1 MTVVVSR
8 AGAAVLAVLVLVLT
22 TAGVTALLPTTLLPT
37 ATANPAAAQTDP
49 DEPRFLELSI
59 DEVTPQTVT
68 LTSESVVTVR
78 GTVANIGDRDVEDVW
93 VRLQRAPV
101 VSDSAALRTSL
112 SLDQAGFDTVGEFEE
127 VADRLGQGERAD
139 FELEL
144 PLRSELVPSLDIDTP
159 GVYPLLVNVNGVP
172 EYGGAARL
180 DDARFLLPVL
190 ALPAS
195 DEVTEDAETT
205 GDDTGETRTGNGG
218 SRGTTRSS
226 DDGLLNSDDKA
237 FPAVPPDVSRPAA
250 VTMLWPLADRPRLAA
265 GVAGSGTEPVRL
277 IDDDLATSLAEGGR
291 LDGLLRAVEDTAR
304 TEPRVL
310 EGLCLAVDPD
320 LLVTVANMTRDYL
333 VVEDPN
339 EPTGDARPGSGTD
352 AAVAWLERLRALAA
366 TTCTMAVPFAQVDL
380 TALADLAD
388 SSLTDSAL
396 ESPAAI
402 VDSILGVTSTPG
414 VMWPD
419 SGVLTEKT
427 GSMLAADGPVT
438 ALVSDNAVEGG
449 RALLAG
455 TSSTPSTAPGG
466 NGFRIS
472 GVSGLTAALF
482 DSSASAALAGMG
494 TDPQTPSF
502 VPSSARY
509 DLSRDSSTARL
520 QDALGALAWP
530 AMVPTVSEVTGA
542 APPAAGRSVLFAP
555 PQNWSA
561 SPDDAASVLSM
572 LSTLVR
578 SGLTTPRPLTAL
590 VDAAANTAN
599 DPTASLLVYPEQ
611 AITDGASAAVV
622 SEAEEQIGRL
632 DAIQTALVEDPQAQL
647 TPQQFTA
654 PLREDLLRAM
664 SLAGRRGADADGAYA
679 TGEHRAAEV
688 REAVDD
694 IYDAV
699 TVISTGGVYTLT
711 SEQSPLLLTARNDLP
726 VGITV
731 RLQVDAPDTVDITD
745 IGPTQLP
752 PRGSRTLTVPAQISD
767 SRNLRLEFALTTESG
782 LPLGSS
788 TTVTVRSNA
797 YGQILAVVTGCA
809 GALLLFLAGRRLLHR
824 FRGEPD
830 PADEGYEK

>member
-22 TAGVTALLPTTLLPT
+22 TAGVTPLLPTTLLPT

-144 PLRSELVPSLDIDTP
+144 PLRSDLVPSLDIDTP
-159 GVYPLLVNVNGVP
+159 GIYPLLVNVNGVP

-195 DEVTEDAETT
+195 DEVTENTDVTEN
-205 GDDTGETRTGNGG
+205 TGETRTGNGG

-226 DDGLLNSDDKA
+226 DDGLLDSDEKA

-277 IDDDLATSLAEGGR
+277 VDDDLATSLAEGGR

-310 EGLCLAVDPD
+310 EGLCLAIDPD
-320 LLVTVANMTRDYL
+320 LLVTVANMTRGYL
-333 VVEDPN
+333 VVEDPD
-339 EPTGDARPGSGTD
+339 EPTGEARPGSGTD

-767 SRNLRLEFALTTESG
+767 SRNLRLEFALATESG

>member
-1 MTVVVSR
+1 MTLVVSR

-22 TAGVTALLPTTLLPT
+22 SVGVPTLLPV
-37 ATANPAAAQTDP
+37 ASANPAAAQTDP
-49 DEPRFLELSI
+49 DQPRFLELDI
-59 DEVTPQTVT
+59 DEVTPRAVT
-68 LTSESVVTVR
+68 LTSEPVVTVR
-78 GTVANIGDRDVEDVW
+78 GTVTNIGDRDVEDVW

-101 VSDSAALRTSL
+101 ISDSAALRTSL

-127 VADRLGQGERAD
+127 VSGRLERGDSTD
-139 FELEL
+139 FTLEL
-144 PLRSELVPSLDIDTP
+144 PLRSDLVPSLDIDTP

-172 EYGGAARL
+172 EYGGPARL

-195 DEVTEDAETT
+195 DEATETTET
-205 GDDTGETRTGNGG
+205 GDDG

-226 DDGLLNSDDKA
+226 DDDLLDSGEKS

-265 GVAGSGTEPVRL
+265 GVPGSGTEPVRL
-277 IDDDLATSLAEGGR
+277 VDDELAVSLAEGGR

-333 VVEDPN
+333 VVDDPD
-339 EPTGDARPGSGTD
+339 EPTGDAQPGTGTD
-352 AAVAWLERLRALAA
+352 AAIAWLERLRTLAA

-380 TALADLAD
+380 TALADLDD
-388 SSLTDSAL
+388 SSLTASAL
-396 ESPAAI
+396 ESPSAI
-402 VDSILGVTSTPG
+402 VDSILGVTSVPDL
-414 VMWPD
+414 VWPD

-427 GSMLAADGPVT
+427 GTMLAADGPVT
-438 ALVSDNAVEGG
+438 TLLADNAVEGG
-449 RALLAG
+449 RTLLTGASAG
-455 TSSTPSTAPGG
+455 STVPGG

-472 GVSGLTAALF
+472 GVSGLTASLF
-482 DSSASAALAGMG
+482 DSAGSAALAGMG
-494 TDPQTPSF
+494 TEPQTPSF

-509 DLSRDSSTARL
+509 DLSRDSSAARL

-530 AMVPTVSEVTGA
+530 ALVPTVDEATGA
-542 APPAAGRSVLFAP
+542 ASPTAGRSVLFAP
-555 PQNWSA
+555 PQAWSA
-561 SPDDAASVLSM
+561 SPEDAASVLSM

-578 SGLTTPRPLTAL
+578 SGLTTPRPLAAL
-590 VDAAANTAN
+590 VDAAASTAD
-599 DPTASLLVYPEQ
+599 DPSAALLVYPEQ

-622 SEAEEQIGRL
+622 SGAEEQIRRL
-632 DAIQTALVEDPQAQL
+632 DAIQTALIEDPQAQL

-664 SLAGRRGADADGAYA
+664 SLSGRRGHDADGAFA
-679 TGEHRAAEV
+679 TAEHRATEV
-688 REAVDD
+688 QEAVDG
-694 IYDAV
+694 IYEAV

-731 RLQVDAPDTVDITD
+731 RLQVDVPDAVDVTD

-752 PRGSRTLTVPAQISD
+752 PRGSRTLTVPARISD
-767 SRNLRLEFALTTESG
+767 SRKLELEFALTTESG
-782 LPLGSS
+782 LPLGSP

>member
-37 ATANPAAAQTDP
+37 ATANPVAAQTDP

-226 DDGLLNSDDKA
+226 DDGLLDSDEKA

-310 EGLCLAVDPD
+310 EGLCLAIDPD

-333 VVEDPN
+333 VVEDPD

-352 AAVAWLERLRALAA
+352 AAAAWLERLRALAA

-402 VDSILGVTSTPG
+402 VDSVLGVTSTPG

-438 ALVSDNAVEGG
+438 ALLSDNAVEGG
-449 RALLAG
+449 RTLLAG

-472 GVSGLTAALF
+472 GVSGLTAVLF

-502 VPSSARY
+502 APSSARY

-542 APPAAGRSVLFAP
+542 ALPAAGRSVLFAP

-578 SGLTTPRPLTAL
+578 SGLTTPRPLGAL

-647 TPQQFTA
+647 TPRQFTA

-664 SLAGRRGADADGAYA
+664 SLSGRRGADADRAYA

>member
-22 TAGVTALLPTTLLPT
+22 TAGVTPLLPTTLLPT

-144 PLRSELVPSLDIDTP
+144 PLRSDLVPSLDIDTP

-195 DEVTEDAETT
+195 DEVTEDGEVTENT
-205 GDDTGETRTGNGG
+205 GDTRTGNGG

-226 DDGLLNSDDKA
+226 DDGLLDSDDKA

-277 IDDDLATSLAEGGR
+277 VDDDLATSLAEGGR

-310 EGLCLAVDPD
+310 EGLCLAIDPD

-333 VVEDPN
+333 VVEDPD
-339 EPTGDARPGSGTD
+339 EPTGEARPGSGTD

>member
-205 GDDTGETRTGNGG
+205 GNDTGETRTGNGG

-226 DDGLLNSDDKA
+226 DDGLLDSDEKA

-291 LDGLLRAVEDTAR
+291 LDGLLRAIEDTAR

-310 EGLCLAVDPD
+310 EGLCLAIDPD

-333 VVEDPN
+333 VVEDPD

-352 AAVAWLERLRALAA
+352 AAAAWLERLRALAA

>member
-22 TAGVTALLPTTLLPT
+22 TAGVTPLLPTTLLPT

-226 DDGLLNSDDKA
+226 DDGLLDSDEKA

-310 EGLCLAVDPD
+310 EGLCLAIDPD

-333 VVEDPN
+333 VVEDPD

-352 AAVAWLERLRALAA
+352 AAAAWLERLRALAA

-402 VDSILGVTSTPG
+402 VDSVLGVTSTPG

-438 ALVSDNAVEGG
+438 ALLSDNAVEGG
-449 RALLAG
+449 RTLLAG

-472 GVSGLTAALF
+472 GVSGLTAVLF

-502 VPSSARY
+502 APSSARY

-542 APPAAGRSVLFAP
+542 ALPAAGRSVLFAP

-578 SGLTTPRPLTAL
+578 SGLTTPRPLGAL

-664 SLAGRRGADADGAYA
+664 SLSGRRGADADRAYA

>member
-226 DDGLLNSDDKA
+226 DDGLLDSDEKA

-310 EGLCLAVDPD
+310 EGLCLAIDPD

-333 VVEDPN
+333 VVEDPD

-352 AAVAWLERLRALAA
+352 AAAAWLERLRALAA

-402 VDSILGVTSTPG
+402 VDSVLGVTSTPG

-438 ALVSDNAVEGG
+438 ALLSDNAVEGG
-449 RALLAG
+449 RTLLAG

-472 GVSGLTAALF
+472 GVSGLTAVLF

-502 VPSSARY
+502 APSSARY

-530 AMVPTVSEVTGA
+530 AMVPTVSEVTGEA
-542 APPAAGRSVLFAP
+542 LPAAGRSVLFAP

-578 SGLTTPRPLTAL
+578 SGLTTPRPLGAL

-647 TPQQFTA
+647 TPRQFTA

-664 SLAGRRGADADGAYA
+664 SLSGRRGADADRAYA

>member
-205 GDDTGETRTGNGG
+205 GDEAGETRTGNGG

-226 DDGLLNSDDKA
+226 DDGLLDSDEKA

-310 EGLCLAVDPD
+310 EGLCLAIDPD

-333 VVEDPN
+333 VVEDPD

-352 AAVAWLERLRALAA
+352 AAAAWLERLRALAA

-402 VDSILGVTSTPG
+402 VDSVLGVTSTPG

-438 ALVSDNAVEGG
+438 ALLSDNAVEGG
-449 RALLAG
+449 RTLLAG

-472 GVSGLTAALF
+472 GVSGLTAVLF

-502 VPSSARY
+502 APSSARY

-542 APPAAGRSVLFAP
+542 ALPAAGRSVLFAP

-578 SGLTTPRPLTAL
+578 SGLTTPRPLGAL

-647 TPQQFTA
+647 TPRQFTA

-664 SLAGRRGADADGAYA
+664 SLSGRRGADADRAYA

>member
-205 GDDTGETRTGNGG
+205 GNDTGETRTGNGG

-226 DDGLLNSDDKA
+226 DDGLLDSDEKA

-310 EGLCLAVDPD
+310 EGLCLAIDPD

-333 VVEDPN
+333 VVEDPD

-352 AAVAWLERLRALAA
+352 AAAAWLERLRALAA

-647 TPQQFTA
+647 TPRQFTA

-664 SLAGRRGADADGAYA
+664 SLSGRRGADADRAYA

>member
-205 GDDTGETRTGNGG
+205 GNDTGETRTGNGG

-226 DDGLLNSDDKA
+226 DDGLLDSDEKA

-310 EGLCLAVDPD
+310 EGLCLAIDPD

-333 VVEDPN
+333 VVEDPD

-352 AAVAWLERLRALAA
+352 AAAAWLERLRALAA

-402 VDSILGVTSTPG
+402 VDSVLGVTSTPG

-438 ALVSDNAVEGG
+438 ALLSDNAVEGG
-449 RALLAG
+449 RTLLAG

-472 GVSGLTAALF
+472 GVSGLTAVLF

-502 VPSSARY
+502 APSSARY

-542 APPAAGRSVLFAP
+542 ALPAAGRSVLFAP

-578 SGLTTPRPLTAL
+578 SGLTTPRPLGAL

-647 TPQQFTA
+647 TPRQFTA

-664 SLAGRRGADADGAYA
+664 SLSGRRGADADRAYA

>member
-226 DDGLLNSDDKA
+226 DDGLLDSDEKA

-310 EGLCLAVDPD
+310 EGLCLAIDPD

-333 VVEDPN
+333 VVEDPD

-352 AAVAWLERLRALAA
+352 AAAAWLERLRALAA

-402 VDSILGVTSTPG
+402 VDSVLGVTSTPG

-438 ALVSDNAVEGG
+438 ALLSDNAVEGG
-449 RALLAG
+449 RTLLAG

-472 GVSGLTAALF
+472 GVSGLTAVLF

-502 VPSSARY
+502 APSSARY

-542 APPAAGRSVLFAP
+542 ALPAAGRSVLFAP

-578 SGLTTPRPLTAL
+578 SGLTTPRPLGAL

-664 SLAGRRGADADGAYA
+664 SLSGRRGADADRAYA

>member
-22 TAGVTALLPTTLLPT
+22 TAGVTPLLPTTLLPT

-144 PLRSELVPSLDIDTP
+144 PLRSDRVPSLDIDTP

-195 DEVTEDAETT
+195 DEVTEDGEVTENT
-205 GDDTGETRTGNGG
+205 GDTRTGNGG

-226 DDGLLNSDDKA
+226 DDGLLDSDDKA

-277 IDDDLATSLAEGGR
+277 VDDDLATSLAEGGR

-310 EGLCLAVDPD
+310 EGLCLAIDPD

-333 VVEDPN
+333 VVEDPD
-339 EPTGDARPGSGTD
+339 EPTGEARPGSGTD

>member
-22 TAGVTALLPTTLLPT
+22 TAGVTPFLPAALLPT
-37 ATANPAAAQTDP
+37 ATADPAAAQTDP
-49 DEPRFLELSI
+49 DQPRFLELSI

-68 LTSESVVTVR
+68 LTSGSVVRVR
-78 GTVANIGDRDVEDVW
+78 GTVTNIGDRDVEDVW

-101 VSDSAALRTSL
+101 ISDSAALRTSL

-127 VADRLGQGERAD
+127 VADRLEQGERTD

-144 PLRSELVPSLDIDTP
+144 PLRSDLVPSLDIDTP

-190 ALPAS
+190 AVPAS
-195 DEVTEDAETT
+195 DEIAEET
-205 GDDTGETRTGNGG
+205 GTGNGG

-226 DDGLLNSDDKA
+226 DGGLLDSDEKS

-265 GVAGSGTEPVRL
+265 GVAGSGAEPVRL
-277 IDDDLATSLAEGGR
+277 IDDDLAVSLAEGGR

-333 VVEDPN
+333 VVDDPS
-339 EPTGDARPGSGTD
+339 EPTGDARPGTGTD
-352 AAVAWLERLRALAA
+352 AAVSWLGRLRALAA
-366 TTCTMAVPFAQVDL
+366 TTCTMAVPFAQADL

-388 SSLTDSAL
+388 SSLTESAL
-396 ESPAAI
+396 GSPAAI
-402 VDSILGVTSTPG
+402 VDSILGITSTPG
-414 VMWPD
+414 VVWPD
-419 SGVLTEKT
+419 AGVLTEKT
-427 GSMLAADGPVT
+427 GSMLTADGPVT
-438 ALVSDNAVEGG
+438 ALLSDNAVEGG

-455 TSSTPSTAPGG
+455 TTSASTAPGG

-482 DSSASAALAGMG
+482 DSSGSAALAGMG

-502 VPSSARY
+502 VPAAARY
-509 DLSRDSSTARL
+509 DLTRDSSTARL
-520 QDALGALAWP
+520 QDSLGALAWP
-530 AMVPTVSEVTGA
+530 ALVPTVSEATGE

-561 SPDDAASVLSM
+561 SPDDAAAVLSM

-578 SGLTTPRPLTAL
+578 SGLTTPRPFAAL
-590 VDAAANTAN
+590 VDAAASTAN

-622 SEAEEQIGRL
+622 SEAEEQIHRL

-664 SLAGRRGADADGAYA
+664 TLAGRRGDDADGAYA

-731 RLQVDAPDTVDITD
+731 RLQVDVPAAVDVTD

-767 SRNLRLEFALTTESG
+767 SRKLELEFALTTESG
-782 LPLGSS
+782 LPLGSP

-797 YGQILAVVTGCA
+797 YGRILAVVTGCA

>member
-1 MTVVVSR
+1 
-8 AGAAVLAVLVLVLT
+8 
-22 TAGVTALLPTTLLPT
+22 
-37 ATANPAAAQTDP
+37 
-49 DEPRFLELSI
+49 
-59 DEVTPQTVT
+59 
-68 LTSESVVTVR
+68 
-78 GTVANIGDRDVEDVW
+78 
-93 VRLQRAPV
+93 
-101 VSDSAALRTSL
+101 
-112 SLDQAGFDTVGEFEE
+112 
-127 VADRLGQGERAD
+127 
-139 FELEL
+139 
-144 PLRSELVPSLDIDTP
+144 
-159 GVYPLLVNVNGVP
+159 
-172 EYGGAARL
+172 
-180 DDARFLLPVL
+180 
-190 ALPAS
+190 
-195 DEVTEDAETT
+195 
-205 GDDTGETRTGNGG
+205 
-218 SRGTTRSS
+218 
-226 DDGLLNSDDKA
+226 
-237 FPAVPPDVSRPAA
+237 
-250 VTMLWPLADRPRLAA
+250 
-265 GVAGSGTEPVRL
+265 
-277 IDDDLATSLAEGGR
+277 
-291 LDGLLRAVEDTAR
+291 
-304 TEPRVL
+304 
-310 EGLCLAVDPD
+310 
-320 LLVTVANMTRDYL
+320 
-333 VVEDPN
+333 
-339 EPTGDARPGSGTD
+339 
-352 AAVAWLERLRALAA
+352 
-366 TTCTMAVPFAQVDL
+366 MAVPFAQVDL
-380 TALADLAD
+380 TALGDLAD

-530 AMVPTVSEVTGA
+530 AMVPTVSEVTGSA
-542 APPAAGRSVLFAP
+542 LPAAGRSVLFAP

-688 REAVDD
+688 REAVDA

>member
-226 DDGLLNSDDKA
+226 DDGLLDSDEKA

-310 EGLCLAVDPD
+310 EGLCLAIDPD

-333 VVEDPN
+333 VVEDPD

-352 AAVAWLERLRALAA
+352 AAAAWLERLRALAA

>member
-1 MTVVVSR
+1 M
-8 AGAAVLAVLVLVLT
+8 LVLVLT
-22 TAGVTALLPTTLLPT
+22 TAGVTPLLPTTLLPT

-144 PLRSELVPSLDIDTP
+144 PLRSDLVPSLDIDTP
-159 GVYPLLVNVNGVP
+159 GIYPLLVNVNGVP

-195 DEVTEDAETT
+195 DEVTENTDVTEN
-205 GDDTGETRTGNGG
+205 TGETRTGNGG

-226 DDGLLNSDDKA
+226 DDGLLDSDEKA

-277 IDDDLATSLAEGGR
+277 VDDDLATSLAEGGR

-310 EGLCLAVDPD
+310 EGLCLAIDPD
-320 LLVTVANMTRDYL
+320 LLVTVANMTRGYL
-333 VVEDPN
+333 VVEDPD
-339 EPTGDARPGSGTD
+339 EPTGEARPGSGTD

-767 SRNLRLEFALTTESG
+767 SRNLRLEFALATESG

>member
-8 AGAAVLAVLVLVLT
+8 AGAAVLAVLVLVLMSVGAT
-22 TAGVTALLPTTLLPT
+22 SALPV
-37 ATANPAAAQTDP
+37 ATANPVAAQTDP
-49 DEPRFLELSI
+49 DQPRFLELSI
-59 DEVTPQTVT
+59 DEVTPQVVT
-68 LTSESVVTVR
+68 LTSEPSVTVR
-78 GTVANIGDRDVEDVW
+78 GTVTNIGDRDVEDVW

-101 VSDSAALRTSL
+101 ISDSAALRTSL

-127 VADRLGQGERAD
+127 VVDRLEQGDSAD
-139 FELEL
+139 FALEL

-172 EYGGAARL
+172 EYGGPARL

-190 ALPAS
+190 AVPAS
-195 DEVTEDAETT
+195 HEVTEESGT
-205 GDDTGETRTGNGG
+205 GAGG
-218 SRGTTRSS
+218 SRGTTRSA
-226 DDGLLNSDDKA
+226 DDNLLDSEEKA

-265 GVAGSGTEPVRL
+265 GVPGSGTEPVRL
-277 IDDDLATSLAEGGR
+277 VDDELATSLAEDGR

-320 LLVTVANMTRDYL
+320 LLVTVAGMTRDYL
-333 VVEDPN
+333 VVDDPDD
-339 EPTGDARPGSGTD
+339 PTGDARAGTGTG
-352 AAVAWLERLRALAA
+352 AAVAWLERLRTLAS
-366 TTCTMAVPFAQVDL
+366 TTCTMAVPFAQADL
-380 TALADLAD
+380 TALADLGD
-388 SSLTDSAL
+388 SSLTASAL
-396 ESPAAI
+396 ESPATI
-402 VDSILGVTSTPG
+402 VDSILGITSAPG
-414 VMWPD
+414 VVWPD

-427 GSMLAADGPVT
+427 GSMLVSDRPVT
-438 ALVSDNAVEGG
+438 ALLADNAIEGG
-449 RALLAG
+449 RTLLTGVSPA
-455 TSSTPSTAPGG
+455 SLAPGG

-472 GVSGLTAALF
+472 GVSGLTAGLF
-482 DSSASAALAGMG
+482 DSAVSAALAGMG
-494 TDPQTPSF
+494 SDPQTPSF
-502 VPSSARY
+502 LPSSARY
-509 DLSRDSSTARL
+509 DLSRDSSVARL

-530 AMVPTVSEVTGA
+530 ALVPTVNDSLGA
-542 APPAAGRSVLFAP
+542 AMPMAGRSVLLAP
-555 PQNWSA
+555 PQAWSA
-561 SPDDAASVLSM
+561 SPEDAASVMSM

-578 SGLTTPRPLTAL
+578 SGLTTPRPLAAL
-590 VDAAANTAN
+590 VDAAASTSN
-599 DPTASLLVYPEQ
+599 DPSASLLVYPEQ

-622 SEAEEQIGRL
+622 SEAEEQIRRL

-664 SLAGRRGADADGAYA
+664 SLSGRRGPDADGAFA
-679 TGEHRAAEV
+679 TGEHRATRV
-688 REAVDD
+688 REAVDG
-694 IYDAV
+694 IYEAV

-711 SEQSPLLLTARNDLP
+711 SEQSPLLLVARNDLP

-731 RLQVDAPDTVDITD
+731 RLQVDVPDAVDVTD

-752 PRGSRTLTVPAQISD
+752 PRGSRTLTVPAEISD
-767 SRNLRLEFALTTESG
+767 SRKLELKFALTTESG
-782 LPLGSS
+782 LPLGSP

-830 PADEGYEK
+830 PADEGYEKP

>member
-22 TAGVTALLPTTLLPT
+22 TAGVTPLLPTTLLPT

-144 PLRSELVPSLDIDTP
+144 PLRSDRVPSLDIDTP

-195 DEVTEDAETT
+195 DEVTEDGEVTENT
-205 GDDTGETRTGNGG
+205 GDTRTGNGG

-277 IDDDLATSLAEGGR
+277 VDDDLATSLAEGGR

-310 EGLCLAVDPD
+310 EGLCLAIDPD

-333 VVEDPN
+333 VVEDPD
-339 EPTGDARPGSGTD
+339 EPTGEARPGSGTD

>member
-22 TAGVTALLPTTLLPT
+22 TAGVTPLLPTTLLPT

-205 GDDTGETRTGNGG
+205 GDEAGETRTGNGG

-226 DDGLLNSDDKA
+226 DDGLLDSDEKA

-310 EGLCLAVDPD
+310 EGLCLAIDPD

-333 VVEDPN
+333 VVEDPD

-352 AAVAWLERLRALAA
+352 AAAAWLERLRALAA

-402 VDSILGVTSTPG
+402 VDSVLGVTSTPG

-438 ALVSDNAVEGG
+438 ALLSDNAVEGG
-449 RALLAG
+449 RTLLAG

-472 GVSGLTAALF
+472 GVSGLTAVLF

-502 VPSSARY
+502 APSSARY

-542 APPAAGRSVLFAP
+542 ALPAAGRSVLFAP

-578 SGLTTPRPLTAL
+578 SGLTTPRPLGAL

-664 SLAGRRGADADGAYA
+664 SLSGRRGADADRAYA

>member
-22 TAGVTALLPTTLLPT
+22 TAGVTPLLPTTLLPT

-205 GDDTGETRTGNGG
+205 GDEAGETRTGNGG

-226 DDGLLNSDDKA
+226 DDGLLDSDEKA

-310 EGLCLAVDPD
+310 EGLCLAIDPD

-333 VVEDPN
+333 VVEDPD

-352 AAVAWLERLRALAA
+352 AAAAWLERLRALAA

-402 VDSILGVTSTPG
+402 VDSVLGVTSTPG

-438 ALVSDNAVEGG
+438 ALLSDNAVEGG
-449 RALLAG
+449 RTLLAG

-472 GVSGLTAALF
+472 GVSGLTAVLF

-502 VPSSARY
+502 APSSARY

-542 APPAAGRSVLFAP
+542 ALPAAGRSVLFAP

-578 SGLTTPRPLTAL
+578 SGLTTPRPLGAL

-647 TPQQFTA
+647 TPRQFTA

-664 SLAGRRGADADGAYA
+664 SLSGRRGADADRAYA

>member
-22 TAGVTALLPTTLLPT
+22 TAGVTPLLPTTLLPT

-144 PLRSELVPSLDIDTP
+144 PLRSDRVPSLDIDTP

-195 DEVTEDAETT
+195 DEVTEDGEVTENT
-205 GDDTGETRTGNGG
+205 GDTRTGNGG

-226 DDGLLNSDDKA
+226 DDGLLDSDDKA

-277 IDDDLATSLAEGGR
+277 VDDDLATSLAEGGR

-310 EGLCLAVDPD
+310 EGLCLAIDPD

-333 VVEDPN
+333 VVEDPD
-339 EPTGDARPGSGTD
+339 EPTGEARPGSGTD

-622 SEAEEQIGRL
+622 SEAEDQIGRL

>member
-22 TAGVTALLPTTLLPT
+22 TAGVTPLLPTTLLPT

-144 PLRSELVPSLDIDTP
+144 PLRSDRVPSLDIDTP

-195 DEVTEDAETT
+195 DEVTEDGEVTENT
-205 GDDTGETRTGNGG
+205 GDTRTGNGG

-226 DDGLLNSDDKA
+226 DDGLLDSDDKA
-237 FPAVPPDVSRPAA
+237 VPAVPPDVPRPAA
-250 VTMLWPLADRPRLAA
+250 VTMLGPLADRPRLAA

-277 IDDDLATSLAEGGR
+277 VDDDLATSLAEGGR

-310 EGLCLAVDPD
+310 EGLCLAIDPD

-333 VVEDPN
+333 VVEDPD
-339 EPTGDARPGSGTD
+339 EPTGEARPGSGTD

-427 GSMLAADGPVT
+427 GSMLAADGPVA

-520 QDALGALAWP
+520 QDARGALAWP

>member
-226 DDGLLNSDDKA
+226 DDGLLDSDEKA

-277 IDDDLATSLAEGGR
+277 VDDDLATSLAEGGR

-310 EGLCLAVDPD
+310 EGVCLAIDPD

-333 VVEDPN
+333 VVEDPD
-339 EPTGDARPGSGTD
+339 EPTGEARPGSGTD

>member
-22 TAGVTALLPTTLLPT
+22 TAGVTPLLPTTLLQT
-37 ATANPAAAQTDP
+37 ASANPAAAQTDP

-144 PLRSELVPSLDIDTP
+144 PLRSDLVPSLDIDTP

-195 DEVTEDAETT
+195 DEVTDGTELTEESGT
-205 GDDTGETRTGNGG
+205 GSGG

-226 DDGLLNSDDKA
+226 DDGLLDSEEKA
-237 FPAVPPDVSRPAA
+237 FPAVAPDVSRPAA

-277 IDDDLATSLAEGGR
+277 VDDDLAVSLAEGGR

-310 EGLCLAVDPD
+310 EGLCLAIDPD

-380 TALADLAD
+380 TALGDLAD

-530 AMVPTVSEVTGA
+530 AMVPTVSEVTGSA
-542 APPAAGRSVLFAP
+542 LPAAGRSVLFAP

-688 REAVDD
+688 REAVDA

>member
-22 TAGVTALLPTTLLPT
+22 TAGVTPLLPTTLLPT
-37 ATANPAAAQTDP
+37 ASANPAAAQTDP

-78 GTVANIGDRDVEDVW
+78 GTVTNIGDRDVEDVW

-144 PLRSELVPSLDIDTP
+144 PLRSDLVPSLDIDTP

-195 DEVTEDAETT
+195 DEVTEDTALTEESGT
-205 GDDTGETRTGNGG
+205 GSGG

-226 DDGLLNSDDKA
+226 DDGLLDSEEKA
-237 FPAVPPDVSRPAA
+237 FPAVAPDVSRPAA

-277 IDDDLATSLAEGGR
+277 VDDDLAVSLAEGGR

-310 EGLCLAVDPD
+310 EGLCLAIDPD

-380 TALADLAD
+380 TALGDLAD

-530 AMVPTVSEVTGA
+530 AMVPTVSEVTGSA
-542 APPAAGRSVLFAP
+542 LPAAGRSVLFAP

-599 DPTASLLVYPEQ
+599 DPIASLLVYPEQ

-688 REAVDD
+688 REAVDA

>member
-159 GVYPLLVNVNGVP
+159 GVFPLLVNVNGVP

-205 GDDTGETRTGNGG
+205 GNDTGETRTGNGG

-226 DDGLLNSDDKA
+226 DDGLLDSDEKA

-310 EGLCLAVDPD
+310 EGLCLAIDPD

-333 VVEDPN
+333 VVEDPD

-352 AAVAWLERLRALAA
+352 AAAAWLERLRALAA

-402 VDSILGVTSTPG
+402 VDSVLGVTSTPG

-438 ALVSDNAVEGG
+438 ALLSDNAVEGG
-449 RALLAG
+449 RTLLAG

-472 GVSGLTAALF
+472 GVSGLTAVLF

-502 VPSSARY
+502 APSSARY

-542 APPAAGRSVLFAP
+542 ALPAAGRSVLFAP

-578 SGLTTPRPLTAL
+578 SGLTTPRPLGAL

-647 TPQQFTA
+647 TPRQFTA

-664 SLAGRRGADADGAYA
+664 SLSGRRGADADRAYA

>member
-22 TAGVTALLPTTLLPT
+22 TAGVTPLLPTTLLPT
-37 ATANPAAAQTDP
+37 ASANPAAAQTDP

-127 VADRLGQGERAD
+127 VADRLGQGERTD

-144 PLRSELVPSLDIDTP
+144 PLRSDLVPSLDIDTP

-190 ALPAS
+190 AVPAS
-195 DEVTEDAETT
+195 DEVTEET
-205 GDDTGETRTGNGG
+205 ETGNGG

-226 DDGLLNSDDKA
+226 DDGRLDREEKA

-277 IDDDLATSLAEGGR
+277 VDDDLAASLTEGGR

-380 TALADLAD
+380 TALGDLAD

-542 APPAAGRSVLFAP
+542 ALPAAGRSVLFAP

-561 SPDDAASVLSM
+561 SPDDAVSVLSM

-578 SGLTTPRPLTAL
+578 SGLTTPRPLAAL

-599 DPTASLLVYPEQ
+599 DPTASMLVYPEQ

-679 TGEHRAAEV
+679 TGEHRASEV

-767 SRNLRLEFALTTESG
+767 SRNLRLEFALTTDSG

>member
-22 TAGVTALLPTTLLPT
+22 TAGVTPLLPTTLLPT
-37 ATANPAAAQTDP
+37 ASANPAAAQTDP

-127 VADRLGQGERAD
+127 VADRLGQGERTD

-144 PLRSELVPSLDIDTP
+144 PLRSDLVPSLDIDTP

-190 ALPAS
+190 AVPAS
-195 DEVTEDAETT
+195 DEVTEET
-205 GDDTGETRTGNGG
+205 ETGNGG

-226 DDGLLNSDDKA
+226 DDGRLDREEKA

-250 VTMLWPLADRPRLAA
+250 VTMLWPLADRPRLSA

-277 IDDDLATSLAEGGR
+277 VDDDLAASLTEGGR

-380 TALADLAD
+380 TALGDLAD

-438 ALVSDNAVEGG
+438 ALVSDNAIEGG

-542 APPAAGRSVLFAP
+542 ALPAAGRSVLFAP

-578 SGLTTPRPLTAL
+578 SGLTTPRPLAAL

-599 DPTASLLVYPEQ
+599 DPTASMLVYPEQ

-679 TGEHRAAEV
+679 TGEHRASEV

-767 SRNLRLEFALTTESG
+767 SRNLRLEFALTTDSG